1 MAKKAK
7 KVKEVKKKAGF
18 SLFSIL
24 IMISL
29 IPLVLSIAIISM
41 VSLFITKRNLEDAS
55 KETLYI
61 VSNNLANFCVERKIN
76 AINVGQNYEYL
87 DSLKE
92 QGIEMAILLD
102 GVPSATSIKN
112 KNDYRIREIE
122 FDKDIVADA
131 EEIRNGYYDEY
142 VVIDEKVYYAYY
154 MPIMDEGKIIG
165 MAFAGQLQEQVTG
178 ATRSIVIT
186 FVAMA
191 AFLVALF
198 AVIILVINN
207 GLSKSFRTIGKNV
220 SELSKGSLRKQ
231 KQSRSAI
238 KEMNTLLLE
247 TGSMQSS
254 LSETIGKVK
263 NIAQNL
269 AENVADVTELSQSST
284 RRAREITSVI
294 ELQTESVTGMSE
306 NVQDISGRMLEI
318 GDCVNEIS
326 ESVENLSGSSEKIL
340 LTNSEAMA
348 NMNVILESSRKSVD
362 AVNDIATQIS
372 QTNDVIMQ
380 IHQAVELILS
390 ISEQTNLL
398 SLNAS
403 IEAARAGD
411 EGRGFAVVAEEI
423 RRLSEQSAEGA
434 EMIKNLAGAITEKS
448 QESVNLA
455 ERVYSLIQEEQES
468 VSRTRQ
474 KYEELT
480 TEIKD
485 SVTEIR
491 AIAER
496 TDHLT
501 DYKEKVIDKM
511 QALTVVSEETAASS
525 REVNANIR
533 EIIAEVG
540 EVNGDCE
547 KINHMAGVLKES
559 VSYFSD

>member
-7 KVKEVKKKAGF
+7 KVKKKAGF

-29 IPLVLSIAIISM
+29 IPLVLSITIISM
-41 VSLFITKRNLEDAS
+41 ISLLITNRNLENAS

-76 AINVGQNYEYL
+76 AINVGQYYEYL

-122 FDKDIVADA
+122 FDKDIVVDA

-142 VVIDEKVYYAYY
+142 VVIDDKVYYAYY

-231 KQSRSAI
+231 KQSKSAI
-238 KEMNTLLLE
+238 KEMNDLLLE
-247 TGSMQSS
+247 TGSMQNS

-348 NMNVILESSRKSVD
+348 NMNIILESSRKSVD

-455 ERVYSLIQEEQES
+455 DRVYSLIQEEQES

-501 DYKEKVIDKM
+501 DYKEKVIDKV